1 MSDSNVID
9 RAFAQDKQLRKRVF
23 DAMHPLFYLSTTDT
37 SPQHAPLF
45 EDIARYHLNY
55 AGSGSVDATD
65 HDNEPASKKRKLV
78 NGSSA
83 STSQPPS
90 TTLPKQNRQ
99 VLLEAR
105 DISFSIPQRKKL
117 HLGIARYGG
126 GEDKSA
132 TGNTTPSTYTLFTRN
147 PATSSIEFEVDLN
160 QFAYALRLPVPE
172 KATKQYNFCLLPR
185 STTNSTPTN
194 TNTSST
200 STVEPIIWTINHG
213 PLKSLQISDPE
224 LTKIISDSHCEA
236 DQIFSIA
243 LNHILQTATR
253 GNVSLTY
260 PAETE
265 FASAKPESHR
275 KSDKAYHVKAFR
287 GSKDGFLFFLENGI
301 FFGFKKP
308 LAFFAFDDIVSI
320 SYTSVLQRTFNLN
333 VAYRPPATATASSGG
348 AIGISDGDEDTVQEI
363 EFSMLDQADF
373 PGIDAYVKRHGLQ
386 DASLAESRR
395 AAAARKAAAG
405 GTGGTIGGGGGAGG
419 VNTATSGV
427 DDGEEEEEDTR
438 TELEKAQQQ
447 LEDEEDELEEDYD
460 PGSEGESDGS
470 GGSSESDD
478 DNDDGHDQRGSG
490 RKKKVNNISGQNR
503 DLVAEELGS
512 EAEDVSITEDEEEEQ
527 EEHEDDEADPDGG
540 EQDAVEEEEYD
551 EEEDQ
556 DEHYDDHKNASAG
569 KKDTSQLQKDTWAYE
584 AGMPDPDDEDQL

>member
-9 RAFAQDKQLRKRVF
+9 RAFAQDKQLGKRVF
-23 DAMHPLFYLSTTDT
+23 DAMQT

-45 EDIARYHLNY
+45 EDIARYHLTHTSN
-55 AGSGSVDATD
+55 GTGDATD
-65 HDNEPASKKRKLV
+65 NDNEPASKKRKLV
-78 NGSSA
+78 NGCSV

-117 HLGIARYGG
+117 HLGIAQYTG
-126 GEDKSA
+126 GEDKNKSA
-132 TGNTTPSTYTLFTRN
+132 TGNTTSSTYALFTRN

-185 STTNSTPTN
+185 STTNSASTN
-194 TNTSST
+194 ANTSST
-200 STVEPIIWTINHG
+200 SPVEPIIWTVNHG
-213 PLKSLQISDPE
+213 PLKSLQISDPK
-224 LTKIISDSHCEA
+224 LTKIISDSHCEP
-236 DQIFSIA
+236 DQIFSTA

-253 GNVSLTY
+253 GGNQVSLTY
-260 PAETE
+260 PTETE

-275 KSDKAYHVKAFR
+275 KNDKAYHVKAFR

-333 VAYRPPATATASSGG
+333 VAYGPSSSGE
-348 AIGISDGDEDTVQEI
+348 AATTIPNGDEDVQEI

-395 AAAARKAAAG
+395 AAAAAAKKAAG
-405 GTGGTIGGGGGAGG
+405 GGVAGSTGGG

-427 DDGEEEEEDTR
+427 DDDGEEDGEDTR

-478 DNDDGHDQRGSG
+478 DDDNDDGHDQRASG
-490 RKKKVNNISGQNR
+490 RKKKANNHSGQNR

-512 EAEDVSITEDEEEEQ
+512 EAEDVSITEDEVEEQ
-527 EEHEDDEADPDGG
+527 EGHEDNEADPDGG
-540 EQDAVEEEEYD
+540 EQHAAEEEEYD
-551 EEEDQ
+551 EDEDEVE
-556 DEHYDDHKNASAG
+556 DEHYDDHKN
-569 KKDTSQLQKDTWAYE
+569 TWAHE